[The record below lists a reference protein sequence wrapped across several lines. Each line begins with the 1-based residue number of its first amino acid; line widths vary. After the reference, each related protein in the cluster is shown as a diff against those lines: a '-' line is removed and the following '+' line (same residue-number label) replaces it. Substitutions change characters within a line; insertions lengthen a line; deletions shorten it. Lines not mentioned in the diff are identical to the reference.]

1 MSSYQKDRQYYQFCA
16 YGFLKNLRFFDA
28 FLLLFFIDNGIT
40 YTQIGILYATREIA
54 INVLE
59 IPSGIVA
66 DTFGRKYSL
75 VLAFA
80 LYIFAFLVFY
90 FSTTF
95 LFLLLAIVLMG
106 LGDAFRSGTHKG
118 MIMDY
123 LKSKDWSQHKVS
135 YYGATRSWSQRGS
148 AISALVAGI
157 LVLYSGDYRSIYL
170 LSIIPYLLNFVNIL
184 SYPEAL
190 NFSQKSKPKSSKKAL
205 GTTFRSF
212 GKALRQKQV
221 FAVINSA
228 ALHSAYL
235 KSIKDYIQIVMLN
248 IALAIPILT
257 MVDDKQKSGLV
268 IGILYFIIY
277 LLNSQASRFAGKL
290 SRFDQSKTASKT
302 LMIGL
307 SMGLL
312 SGIMLYQE
320 WWGLA
325 WGLFALI
332 YLIENLRK
340 PVLTGMLADQVPNE
354 ILTSVLSAQSFY
366 GTILVSGLALS
377 FGLIADYAN
386 IGIALGTISIALLLF
401 SRFAERW
408 AISNDEIQSSRPK

>member
-28 FLLLFFIDNGIT
+28 FLLLFFLENGIT
-40 YTQIGILYATREIA
+40 YTQIGLLYATREIA

-90 FSTTF
+90 FSTSF
-95 LFLLLAIVLMG
+95 LFLLLAVVLMG

-118 MIMDY
+118 MIIDY
-123 LKSKDWSQHKVS
+123 LKSKGWSQHKIS
-135 YYGATRSWSQRGS
+135 YYGGTRSWSQRGS
-148 AISALVAGI
+148 AISALIAGI

-184 SYPEAL
+184 SYPQAL
-190 NFSQKSKPKSSKKAL
+190 NFSQKSSAKSSKKAL
-205 GTTFRSF
+205 GNTFRSF
-212 GKALRQKQV
+212 VKTLKQKQV

-290 SRFDQSKTASKT
+290 SAFDQTKTASKT
-302 LMIGL
+302 LMFGL

-325 WGLFALI
+325 WCLFALI
-332 YLIENLRK
+332 YLVENLRK

-366 GTILVSGLALS
+366 GTILVSGLALA
-377 FGLIADYAN
+377 FGLIADYSN
-386 IGIALGTISIALLLF
+386 IGLALGLISAALLVF
-401 SRFAERW
+401 SRFAERLLPSTKK
-408 AISNDEIQSSRPK
+408 AQ